1 MPACS
6 LTQKRLTLGLHEHL
20 SKDRNIRKVTTGEML
35 LVIIAKSDA
44 KLPQLT
50 VSLRTK
56 SSEEV
61 SFSREL
67 SPPPGISV
75 LPKKK

>member
-1 MPACS
+1 MAHS
-6 LTQKRLTLGLHEHL
+6 GFTEHL

-35 LVIIAKSDA
+35 LVLIARSEA
-44 KLPQLT
+44 KLLQLT
-50 VSLRTK
+50 VSIRTN
-56 SSEEV
+56 SSQEV

-75 LPKKK
+75 QPEKK

>member
-35 LVIIAKSDA
+35 LVIIAKSNA
-44 KLPQLT
+44 K
-50 VSLRTK
+50 
-56 SSEEV
+56 
-61 SFSREL
+61 
-67 SPPPGISV
+67 
-75 LPKKK
+75 